1 MQRFE
6 IQRADLTAAK
16 VVSNAL
22 KHYLNFEWNGVEHAI
37 STLLAHNRIDG
48 QTAQH
53 VLDNSHRFTL
63 CPQPRYFDAR
73 WHLEDD

>member
-37 STLLAHNRIDG
+37 STLLAHNQGILPERIDFF
-48 QTAQH
+48 
-53 VLDNSHRFTL
+53 NSWSIDH
-63 CPQPRYFDAR
+63 
-73 WHLEDD
+73 